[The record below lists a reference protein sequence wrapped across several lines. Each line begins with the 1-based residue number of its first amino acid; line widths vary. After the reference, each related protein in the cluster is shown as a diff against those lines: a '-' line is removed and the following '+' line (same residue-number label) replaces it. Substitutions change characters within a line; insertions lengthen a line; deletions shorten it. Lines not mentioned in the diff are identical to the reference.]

1 MEKTDNW
8 LSKRSKERYGL
19 VFLLGFAIMMIT
31 LIPLIIR
38 GNGIFVYYGDYNA
51 QQIPFYNLANDAVR
65 GGQFGWNWY
74 TDLGTGFIS
83 SYSFYLLGSPFFWL
97 TVLLPRW
104 AVTYSMPVLLAVKHG
119 LATLTSYVYIRRF
132 VRGKTT
138 ALTGALLYAFSG
150 FQIYNIFFNHFHD
163 VTAFFPL
170 MLIAMEENI
179 NNHRKGVFAVTV
191 ALMAAINYY
200 FFCGQVVFLIL
211 YYLFRMKCPDF
222 HTSWKKFFG
231 LCIEAII
238 GTAIAG
244 IILVPSFFGVINNP
258 RVDSKMYD
266 TEILLYDDRVTILK
280 VIQTF
285 FMPSDPPAYPIL
297 FDTESKWTSIG
308 GYFPLL
314 GMLGVITFMRTHR
327 KHWATRLSYCL
338 IIFAFVPVLNSLFQA
353 ANSYY
358 YARWFY
364 MPILIFA
371 MMTARTIDEEGIN
384 IKPAIIFSL
393 VVLAA
398 FIVQS
403 LMPSKIIDDETVVL
417 FSVPNDL
424 GYFFITVAIA
434 LFSLLI
440 AGYLFDMKK
449 RGKPYE
455 KAMLWT
461 TAVFVIGLVCNTMY
475 YGTFYKNGSD
485 SNYDEHAINAA
496 DNVYEN
502 VSENNFFRIEIS
514 KGCDNY
520 PMFWKL
526 PNIRAFH
533 SVVEPSIIEFYNSID
548 IKRGESSRPS
558 ISQYPLR
565 ALFSTKYYY
574 REKKSNMK
582 FASGVAEAVSSTERA
597 RIKNT
602 ELLME
607 KLGISDEDAIDPN
620 MVNITEALPGFE
632 YVSENEYYE
641 IYENKLY
648 IPMGI
653 AYDKYISEDKASELE
668 PLQREGALMKALVLS
683 DEQIDR
689 YSDILT
695 ESPVTAD
702 KEFEEEEYIEL
713 CKEKQEKASKS
724 FRFDSYGFESEI
736 ELDKPQLVFFSVPY
750 SSGWSAEVNGK
761 PADIEKVDS
770 GLMAVKAESGNNTIV
785 FRYETPGLK
794 YGFIISVSALAALV
808 LYLLIC
814 RRFRGKEKEYGTA
827 HTYDYVSQGDAI
839 ATEDFYDIVIND
851 SSKASETEKA
861 TKEKAENKTSK

>member
-1 MEKTDNW
+1 MKKTDNW
-8 LSKRSKERYGL
+8 LNKRSKERYGL

-31 LIPLIIR
+31 MIPLIIR

-51 QQIPFYNLANDAVR
+51 QQMPFYNLANDAVR
-65 GGQFGWNWY
+65 EGQFGWNWY

-97 TVLLPRW
+97 SVLLPRW

-119 LATLTSYVYIRRF
+119 IATLTSYVYIRRF

-191 ALMAAINYY
+191 ALMGAINYY

-258 RVDSKMYD
+258 RVSNKMYG
-266 TEILLYDDRVTILK
+266 TEILVYDESTTILK
-280 VIQTF
+280 IIQTF
-285 FMPSDPPAYPIL
+285 FMPSDPPAYSNL
-297 FDTESKWTSIG
+297 FETEFRWSSMS

-353 ANSYY
+353 ANSFY

-371 MMTARTIDEEGIN
+371 MMTARTIDEEGVK
-384 IKPAIIFSL
+384 IKPAIIFSI

-403 LMPSKIIDDETVVL
+403 LMPIKFIDDDTVL
-417 FSVPNDL
+417 YLSLPDDL
-424 GYFFITVAIA
+424 GYFFINIGIA

-475 YGTFYKNGSD
+475 YGTFYKNGMED
-485 SNYDEHAINAA
+485 NYKKSVIDAT
-496 DNVYEN
+496 DDVYEN
-502 VSENNFFRIEIS
+502 VSEDNFFRIDIS
-514 KGCDNY
+514 DGCDNY

-533 SVVEPSIIEFYNSID
+533 SVVEPSIIDFYMSNYV
-548 IKRGESSRPS
+548 KRIEGSRPPIDDFS
-558 ISQYPLR
+558 LR
-565 ALFSTKYYY
+565 GLLSVKYYY
-574 REKKSNMK
+574 REKTEDMVCPSGIAEDSKPSFKGRRKSK
-582 FASGVAEAVSSTERA
+582 D
-597 RIKNT
+597 
-602 ELLME
+602 LLDW
-607 KLGISDEDAIDPN
+607 LGINYDPVLTPN
-620 MVNITEALPGFE
+620 KVNITEALPGFE
-632 YVSENEYYE
+632 YIGENECYE

-668 PLQREGALMKALVLS
+668 PLQREGTLMKALVLS

-702 KEFEEEEYIEL
+702 KEFEEDEYIEL

-785 FRYETPGLK
+785 FHYETPGLK
-794 YGFIISVSALAALV
+794 YGIIISVSALAALV

-861 TKEKAENKTSK
+861 PKEKAENKTSK

>member
-1 MEKTDNW
+1 MKKTDNW

-38 GNGIFVYYGDYNA
+38 GNGIFVYYGDYNL

-97 TVLLPRW
+97 TVLFPRW

-371 MMTARTIDEEGIN
+371 MMTARTIDEEGIK
-384 IKPAIIFSL
+384 IKPAIVFSL
-393 VVLAA
+393 VVLAV

-461 TAVFVIGLVCNTMY
+461 TAAFCIGLILNTSIY
-475 YGTFYKNGSD
+475 ATYVKEGTENNYKESV
-485 SNYDEHAINAA
+485 INLA
-496 DNVYEN
+496 DDAYEN
-502 VSENNFFRIEIS
+502 ISENNFFRIDIS
-514 KGCDNY
+514 KNCDNY

-533 SVVEPSIIEFYNSID
+533 SIVESSIIEFYNSIE
-548 IKRGESSRPS
+548 IKRGESSRPPIDDFS
-558 ISQYPLR
+558 LR
-565 ALFSTKYYY
+565 GLLSVKYYY
-574 REKKSNMK
+574 REKNEDMQY
-582 FASGVAEAVSSTERA
+582 ASGITENGEKSFKGRRA
-597 RIKNT
+597 KK
-602 ELLME
+602 ELLDA
-607 KLGISDEDAIDPN
+607 LGVKYDAEMDPN
-620 MVNITEALPGFE
+620 KVNITEALPGFE
-632 YVSENEYYE
+632 YVGENEYYE

-695 ESPVTAD
+695 ESPVTVD

-794 YGFIISVSALAALV
+794 YGIIISVSALAALV